1 MWSDWLVVCDCGFSL
16 SALWCPLSAPTVLP
30 PFLLPWTW
38 VSLQGCSSKVQPL
51 HLTKVKSPANVP
63 ATLNLLKAAWVLPL
77 GELTCGLS
85 LRLSSDLHWPSEA
98 IPIWH
103 WPCLQKS
110 WHVFMEERTQ
120 HLSTSDPYSAGS
132 LCFEGNFGVS
142 PGSLGAWWGW
152 EEDSGGS
159 LTPEENSLCRRVSVS
174 SQSEGSVL
182 KKVPLKVLVF
192 KWCWEIWST
201 TCKRMSLFFIYHLLK
216 VILCLSGG

>member
-1 MWSDWLVVCDCGFSL
+1 M
-16 SALWCPLSAPTVLP
+16 
-30 PFLLPWTW
+30 
-38 VSLQGCSSKVQPL
+38 
-51 HLTKVKSPANVP
+51 
-63 ATLNLLKAAWVLPL
+63 
-77 GELTCGLS
+77 
-85 LRLSSDLHWPSEA
+85 
-98 IPIWH
+98 
-103 WPCLQKS
+103 
-110 WHVFMEERTQ
+110 
-120 HLSTSDPYSAGS
+120 STSDPYSAGS

-201 TCKRMSLFFIYHLLK
+201 TCKRMKLEHFLTPYTKINSKGMKDLNIRPETIKLPE
-216 VILCLSGG
+216 